1 MSDMIHSAAWSSS
14 ESIITYLNE
23 IGEEPLLT
31 FDQEQKLA
39 GQLLTARDAIQKLNS
54 ESNIDNAE
62 CYRLQEAVAA
72 GQSARAQLI
81 HSNLR
86 LVVSIARRYQ
96 GHGLSLLD
104 LIQEGSLGLMR
115 AVDKFDPSRGLK
127 FSTYAT
133 YWIRQSVGRS
143 IADHGRTVRLPVHL
157 GERLLQV
164 SRARQKLVQ
173 TLDRDPTHDEVAREL
188 GLTPEQVVRA
198 EQAAMTPYSL
208 DEPQNDEYQ
217 NALAD
222 TLSDTNEPTP
232 LEQVSEQLLR
242 DDLNEAMSHLTGRER
257 CILELRYGLHG
268 RHPLTLEQI
277 GKTLSLT
284 RERVRQLENE
294 ALKKLRSP
302 HLGRRLH
309 GYLD

>member
-1 MSDMIHSAAWSSS
+1 MIHSAAWSSS

-302 HLGRRLH
+302 LLGRRLH

>member
-1 MSDMIHSAAWSSS
+1 
-14 ESIITYLNE
+14 
-23 IGEEPLLT
+23 
-31 FDQEQKLA
+31 
-39 GQLLTARDAIQKLNS
+39 
-54 ESNIDNAE
+54 
-62 CYRLQEAVAA
+62 
-72 GQSARAQLI
+72 
-81 HSNLR
+81 
-86 LVVSIARRYQ
+86 
-96 GHGLSLLD
+96 
-104 LIQEGSLGLMR
+104 
-115 AVDKFDPSRGLK
+115 
-127 FSTYAT
+127 
-133 YWIRQSVGRS
+133 
-143 IADHGRTVRLPVHL
+143 
-157 GERLLQV
+157 
-164 SRARQKLVQ
+164 
-173 TLDRDPTHDEVAREL
+173 
-188 GLTPEQVVRA
+188 
-198 EQAAMTPYSL
+198 MTPYSL

-302 HLGRRLH
+302 LLGRRLH

>member
-1 MSDMIHSAAWSSS
+1 MIHSAAWSSS